1 MGHVYPG
8 QAWHWWAGKGPMSPK
23 RIRKRK
29 WAEGDSGKGR
39 PGEGSNMK
47 RNSSEQNV

>member
-1 MGHVYPG
+1 
-8 QAWHWWAGKGPMSPK
+8 MSPK

-29 WAEGDSGKGR
+29 WAEGDGGKGR